1 MSATKEEEPKE
12 QNDGS
17 RHSKKEIDAITT
29 EKVVKQGLKQ
39 YSHGKINANEI
50 NSDEIGDLEKIVSE
64 GKENF
69 LGDFEENRDKVI
81 PATENNDIFH
91 VTSDEILLDVGSK
104 TSRVQS
110 EESELEESVNEAE
123 TETFKET
130 NDSVFLFESAIKSS
144 TGKLLQLN
152 IFQLKL

>member
-29 EKVVKQGLKQ
+29 EKAVKRKDQGLKQ

-104 TSRVQS
+104 TSRVKS

-123 TETFKET
+123 TETFR
-130 NDSVFLFESAIKSS
+130 
-144 TGKLLQLN
+144 KLTILCSC
-152 IFQLKL
+152 LKVP